1 MTDELEWTFPSVPK
15 CEEKGL
21 NDSGVEMFR
30 GDTIVSLARE
40 ICQNSL
46 DAAIRPADGTEPGPV
61 EIEFSLFDLQA
72 SDFPAFDEFKDA
84 MARSRDYWKEND
96 QAVRF
101 FDEME
106 PDLNAK
112 VLHCL
117 RISDANTTGL
127 TGVHA
132 PDSSSG
138 SAWHSLVMSSGVS
151 NKSRGITGG
160 SFGIGKFAAFSC
172 SRFRTVF
179 YATKTADGKEGFQ
192 GVCRLVTFRDE
203 QNNMTL
209 GTSYVGARDMKPLA
223 RWWSPDTAYER
234 TRPGTDI
241 FIPAF
246 VGGDGFRKDIVKS
259 VLDGFLYAI
268 WEKKL
273 VVTIR
278 DGTEPLII
286 NKAWLIKAERTG
298 DELFAD
304 ARALFNALRQHESKW
319 KVKSFGDLGEVRLSL
334 INGKELDKRIAMIRE
349 PGMLIFK
356 KDHFRSFVSF
366 TGVLLVK
373 GELNRILRDF
383 ENPQHNKW
391 EEKRAPDN
399 ARYLEAIY
407 TFCRDA
413 VNDIVKDD
421 LGEELDSGLGDIL
434 PDSGDDGEPR
444 TEETLDV
451 KIKGDV
457 TVLSPKRR
465 KRRKGKSAKGGT
477 PTGKDPGSDTHNGPK
492 PSPTKKDNGTGGAAK
507 VARKEIGRVSFR
519 QVCLDRP
526 SGLYK
531 LKIVPAKDAAKGV
544 VDVIAVA
551 EIKEYPAPVKSARL
565 ADGTPLTVNGNEI
578 GGIPFKKNEPAEI
591 LVSLDYHDYLS
602 LEVECFE

>member
-278 DGTEPLII
+278 DGAEPLII

-334 INGKELDKRIAMIRE
+334 VNGKDLDKRIAMIRE

-399 ARYLEAIY
+399 ASYLKAIY
-407 TFCRDA
+407 TFCTQASATSCRTPA
-413 VNDIVKDD
+413 TTANRA
-421 LGEELDSGLGDIL
+421 
-434 PDSGDDGEPR
+434 PR
-444 TEETLDV
+444 
-451 KIKGDV
+451 
-457 TVLSPKRR
+457 
-465 KRRKGKSAKGGT
+465 
-477 PTGKDPGSDTHNGPK
+477 K
-492 PSPTKKDNGTGGAAK
+492 PSTSRSRATSRYCRRNDASGERASPRKAALLQARIPARTRTTAPSPLRPRK
-507 VARKEIGRVSFR
+507 TTARAARPRSPARK
-519 QVCLDRP
+519 L
-526 SGLYK
+526 
-531 LKIVPAKDAAKGV
+531 AACR
-544 VDVIAVA
+544 
-551 EIKEYPAPVKSARL
+551 SARS
-565 ADGTPLTVNGNEI
+565 AWTVTRACTNSRSYPRKTPQRASST
-578 GGIPFKKNEPAEI
+578 
-591 LVSLDYHDYLS
+591 
-602 LEVECFE
+602 

>member
-1 MTDELEWTFPSVPK
+1 M
-15 CEEKGL
+15 
-21 NDSGVEMFR
+21 
-30 GDTIVSLARE
+30 
-40 ICQNSL
+40 
-46 DAAIRPADGTEPGPV
+46 
-61 EIEFSLFDLQA
+61 
-72 SDFPAFDEFKDA
+72 
-84 MARSRDYWKEND
+84 
-96 QAVRF
+96 
-101 FDEME
+101 
-106 PDLNAK
+106 
-112 VLHCL
+112 
-117 RISDANTTGL
+117 
-127 TGVHA
+127 
-132 PDSSSG
+132 
-138 SAWHSLVMSSGVS
+138 
-151 NKSRGITGG
+151 
-160 SFGIGKFAAFSC
+160 
-172 SRFRTVF
+172 
-179 YATKTADGKEGFQ
+179 
-192 GVCRLVTFRDE
+192 
-203 QNNMTL
+203 
-209 GTSYVGARDMKPLA
+209 
-223 RWWSPDTAYER
+223 
-234 TRPGTDI
+234 
-241 FIPAF
+241 
-246 VGGDGFRKDIVKS
+246 
-259 VLDGFLYAI
+259 
-268 WEKKL
+268 
-273 VVTIR
+273 
-278 DGTEPLII
+278 
-286 NKAWLIKAERTG
+286 
-298 DELFAD
+298 
-304 ARALFNALRQHESKW
+304 
-319 KVKSFGDLGEVRLSL
+319 
-334 INGKELDKRIAMIRE
+334 
-349 PGMLIFK
+349 
-356 KDHFRSFVSF
+356 
-366 TGVLLVK
+366 K

-399 ARYLEAIY
+399 ASYLKAIY
-407 TFCRDA
+407 TFCHDA

-465 KRRKGKSAKGGT
+465 KRRKGKSTKGGT